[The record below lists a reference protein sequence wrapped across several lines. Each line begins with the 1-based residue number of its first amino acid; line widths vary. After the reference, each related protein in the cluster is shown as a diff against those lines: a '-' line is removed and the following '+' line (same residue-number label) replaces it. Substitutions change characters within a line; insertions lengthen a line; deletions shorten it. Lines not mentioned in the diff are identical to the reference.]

1 MFAPSRFCSIS
12 DCMLIINAREIG
24 SEEFG
29 CRRENQRNAR
39 KCSIVSYVSLYIVY
53 RFVVASTH
61 LVLQT
66 IVGCVSGSEGLRVP
80 WSAKSVILIGCILN
94 VEVPARINMYA
105 VIKTGG
111 KQYRVAPGDTL
122 FVESLEAGEGEAVA
136 LNQVLMVVDGDKV
149 SVGSPTVDG
158 ADVQAQVLSHGR
170 GKKVKIIKFR
180 RRKHYR
186 RQAGHRQNFTQLLI
200 TSINGVS
207 APAKAAS
214 KAPAAAKPVDTSK
227 ADKKPAPAKE
237 ATAEVTAAPKFLDAP
252 NGEPDDLKKISGVG
266 GVLEGKLN
274 ALGIFHFSQIAAL
287 SDEEVSSIDSHL
299 NFPGRIKRD
308 DWLGQAKNLAEGGEP
323 K

>member
-1 MFAPSRFCSIS
+1 
-12 DCMLIINAREIG
+12 
-24 SEEFG
+24 
-29 CRRENQRNAR
+29 
-39 KCSIVSYVSLYIVY
+39 
-53 RFVVASTH
+53 
-61 LVLQT
+61 
-66 IVGCVSGSEGLRVP
+66 
-80 WSAKSVILIGCILN
+80 
-94 VEVPARINMYA
+94 MYA

-136 LNQVLMVVDGDKV
+136 LDQILMIVDGDKV

-158 ADVQAQVLSHGR
+158 ADVQAQVVAHGR

-200 TSINGVS
+200 TSINGVA

-214 KAPAAAKPVDTSK
+214 KSPAAKSAPVDTSK
-227 ADKKPAPAKE
+227 ADKKPAPAK
-237 ATAEVTAAPKFLDAP
+237 AAAASTAAASTEAPKFLDAP

-274 ALGIFHFSQIAAL
+274 ALGIYHFSQIAAL
-287 SDEEVSSIDSHL
+287 TDDEISNIDTHL

-308 DWLGQAKNLAEGGEP
+308 DWVGQAKNLAEGGEP